1 MNSEPDYE
9 FGLLAQEDIEQLD
22 RILDEQSK
30 GSYGA
35 PALHGFLVASVVGP
49 EPIAKG
55 QILQTAL
62 ASQRPSPINSA
73 DFPEF
78 AWVEEKVGDWLARIE
93 RVFREQP
100 RAFTL
105 LVYQPKLKEGD
116 TTPDPQAWCLGFL
129 EAMEYRKKEW
139 TPFFESQNGFGIFAP
154 ILITADGGEWEMED
168 IPNPFADLHLSPD
181 QMCDVL
187 QVSVLGIDSFW
198 KRYRQDRSKL

>member
-49 EPIAKG
+49 EPIARG

-62 ASQRPSPINSA
+62 TPQRPSPINFA
-73 DFPEF
+73 DFSEF

-154 ILITADGGEWEMED
+154 ILITADGGEWELED

-181 QMCDVL
+181 QMCEVL